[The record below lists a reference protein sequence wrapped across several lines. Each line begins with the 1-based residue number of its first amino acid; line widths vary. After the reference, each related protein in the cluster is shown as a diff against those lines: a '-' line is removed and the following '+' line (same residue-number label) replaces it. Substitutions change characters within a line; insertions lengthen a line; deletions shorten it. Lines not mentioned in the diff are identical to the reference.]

1 MPAAFANGYTWNYTI
16 IGIFPNQTVSIGTG
30 GSGSSNATT
39 ITTGISGEV
48 IIPGTLDGKPVTS
61 IGQYA
66 FEGSGLLTSVTFP
79 SSVRIIS
86 NDCFLNCIS
95 LVKADLPNA
104 LTSIGFGA
112 FLGTKLSLVDIPNS
126 VTSLGGSVFQSCSSL
141 TSVTIGTSVTI
152 ISNSIFESCSSLTS
166 VTIPNS
172 VTTISSGAFK
182 NCSTLSSVT
191 IGTSVT
197 TLDSGVFEGCSYL
210 NFINIP
216 NSVTTI
222 GVNAFKN
229 SALVSATIGTSVKTI
244 DLYAFERCSSLISI
258 NIPDSVTFIGTNAFL
273 NTSTNL
279 TVTMNTGKFG
289 KTSPSFDQTFF
300 GGTSVNFVLPPP
312 DMTVTSTTSGVTS
325 GSTTKNTPIAL
336 RFTSSQSTTS
346 FVVGDISVTNGTLS
360 AFAGSGSVYNATF
373 TPTSQGVCTINVAPG
388 VYTAAGGNNTAS
400 NTFTFTFD
408 AAPSM
413 IITSTIASGST
424 TNIASIPLTFTAT
437 EAITGFQAGDISFNR
452 GSLTGFDGSGSVYTA
467 TFTSTIQGAYT
478 INVPVNAYIDATGN
492 SNTTAS
498 TFNWTYNSP
507 PNITI
512 TSNIA
517 NNASSNKATIPLTFT
532 ASKAITGFQAVD
544 ISFNRGTLTDLSGS
558 GTVYTATFT
567 HAGEGAYTINV
578 PVGAYIDA
586 TGNSNTTAS
595 TFNWTYDNTKPDMII
610 TATASGSNLASGSTT
625 KNTPIELTFT
635 ASEVPTGFDYA
646 DISFNGGTLSPL
658 TGSDMVYTATFTP
671 NQSGVSGKT
680 ECSISV
686 LADKFTDA
694 AGNNNIASNTFTFT
708 FDSVRPTMTI
718 TSTTPGVVNN
728 AITNN
733 ASIELT
739 FTSSEPTNN
748 FVKESIAFTNGT
760 LPVFTAISATV
771 YTATFIPTGPGP
783 IECTINVAE
792 GLYTDAAGNS
802 NIEAAQ
808 FTLTFDSIPPDM
820 TITSTTPGITIGSIT
835 DAEIIELTFT
845 STKATNNFV
854 VENIS
859 VTNGVLTNFAG
870 IGTDGTVYTATFTP
884 TGSSACIIDVA
895 AGAYTDAA
903 GNSNNAATT
912 FNWTFRRNM
921 SFDTNTLTI
930 TNNIGANATDII
942 LFVLPYGEEM
952 SNIIVT
958 AFAGTGVITYDLSTD
973 GATVST
979 GTFTGTGTNLLGTNS
994 LIASTNTTYILTLT
1008 ANASITYTI
1017 VGTKRVNY
1025 GNVSPTALSFVNNNL
1040 TIQNSIVSTEVDK
1053 VSFNLTAGSQLYL
1066 LEVTSLLNTNSISY
1080 VLDISGGSTLSS
1092 GSFNQSGVNLLNQP
1106 FIQPEVDTTYIL
1118 TLTCPGANTYSI
1130 LGMSEGKFDIDK
1142 FCSKQGIAC
1151 NNVGYNRLVTTN
1163 NDPSIS
1169 NKMRYSQLLRTR
1181 RFKQIQVPGLRA
1193 PPLNTPQPLY
1203 LFSTGQIF
1211 TRSAIPNLRPLGPMG
1226 PVCPNR

>member
-1 MPAAFANGYTWNYTI
+1 
-16 IGIFPNQTVSIGTG
+16 
-30 GSGSSNATT
+30 
-39 ITTGISGEV
+39 
-48 IIPGTLDGKPVTS
+48 
-61 IGQYA
+61 
-66 FEGSGLLTSVTFP
+66 
-79 SSVRIIS
+79 
-86 NDCFLNCIS
+86 
-95 LVKADLPNA
+95 
-104 LTSIGFGA
+104 
-112 FLGTKLSLVDIPNS
+112 
-126 VTSLGGSVFQSCSSL
+126 
-141 TSVTIGTSVTI
+141 
-152 ISNSIFESCSSLTS
+152 
-166 VTIPNS
+166 
-172 VTTISSGAFK
+172 
-182 NCSTLSSVT
+182 
-191 IGTSVT
+191 
-197 TLDSGVFEGCSYL
+197 
-210 NFINIP
+210 
-216 NSVTTI
+216 
-222 GVNAFKN
+222 
-229 SALVSATIGTSVKTI
+229 
-244 DLYAFERCSSLISI
+244 
-258 NIPDSVTFIGTNAFL
+258 
-273 NTSTNL
+273 
-279 TVTMNTGKFG
+279 
-289 KTSPSFDQTFF
+289 
-300 GGTSVNFVLPPP
+300 
-312 DMTVTSTTSGVTS
+312 
-325 GSTTKNTPIAL
+325 
-336 RFTSSQSTTS
+336 
-346 FVVGDISVTNGTLS
+346 
-360 AFAGSGSVYNATF
+360 
-373 TPTSQGVCTINVAPG
+373 
-388 VYTAAGGNNTAS
+388 
-400 NTFTFTFD
+400 
-408 AAPSM
+408 
-413 IITSTIASGST
+413 
-424 TNIASIPLTFTAT
+424 
-437 EAITGFQAGDISFNR
+437 
-452 GSLTGFDGSGSVYTA
+452 
-467 TFTSTIQGAYT
+467 
-478 INVPVNAYIDATGN
+478 
-492 SNTTAS
+492 
-498 TFNWTYNSP
+498 
-507 PNITI
+507 
-512 TSNIA
+512 
-517 NNASSNKATIPLTFT
+517 
-532 ASKAITGFQAVD
+532 
-544 ISFNRGTLTDLSGS
+544 
-558 GTVYTATFT
+558 
-567 HAGEGAYTINV
+567 
-578 PVGAYIDA
+578 
-586 TGNSNTTAS
+586 
-595 TFNWTYDNTKPDMII
+595 
-610 TATASGSNLASGSTT
+610 
-625 KNTPIELTFT
+625 
-635 ASEVPTGFDYA
+635 
-646 DISFNGGTLSPL
+646 
-658 TGSDMVYTATFTP
+658 
-671 NQSGVSGKT
+671 
-680 ECSISV
+680 
-686 LADKFTDA
+686 
-694 AGNNNIASNTFTFT
+694 
-708 FDSVRPTMTI
+708 MTI

-760 LPVFTAISATV
+760 LPFFTAISDTV

-792 GLYTDAAGNS
+792 GLYTDVAGNV
-802 NIEAAQ
+802 NTEAAQ

-820 TITSTTPGITIGSIT
+820 TITTTTPGITIGSIT

-958 AFAGTGVITYDLSTD
+958 AFAGTGVITYDLSTYEATVSSDTFTETDAITYDLSTD
-973 GATVST
+973 GATVSSDT
-979 GTFTGTGTNLLGTNS
+979 FTETGAITYDLFTDGATVSSGTFTGTGTNLLGTNA

-1008 ANASITYTI
+1008 ANDSITYTI

-1040 TIQNSIVSTEVDK
+1040 TIENSIVSTEVDK

-1066 LEVTSLLNTNSISY
+1066 LEVTSLLNTNAVSY
-1080 VLDISGGSTLSS
+1080 VLDISGGSTLLS

-1142 FCSKQGIAC
+1142 FCSKQGIGC